1 MTLPVDIHTHR
12 LPAVPG
18 MAIVNRYPDMFH
30 ADEDGYFSVG
40 IHPWYLGMPEGQETT
55 QALLEVAV
63 NLPQVLAVGEA
74 GLDRLARAPM
84 AWQMEAF
91 AYQARLAMIVEK
103 PLVIHLVKAVDELLR
118 LRHQLRP
125 ANPWIIHGF
134 RGNATQANGLL
145 RQGLYLSFGERY
157 HQEALQVTPIDRL
170 FVETD
175 ESLLSVDTLYER
187 AAFLRQIPVEA
198 LRQSVG
204 ENVARLFFKS

>member
-18 MAIVNRYPDMFH
+18 RAIVNRYPDTFH
-30 ADEDGYFSVG
+30 ADEKGYFSVG
-40 IHPWYLGMPEGQETT
+40 IHPWYIGQPEEQEPA
-55 QALLEVAV
+55 QDLLEAAV
-63 NLPQVLAVGEA
+63 SLPQVLAVGEA

-84 AWQMEAF
+84 PLQMDLF
-91 AYQARLAMIVEK
+91 AYQARLAMLVQK

-118 LRHQLRP
+118 LRHRLRP

-157 HQEALQVTPIDRL
+157 NPEALQVTPIDRL
-170 FVETD
+170 LVETD

-187 AAFLRQIPVEA
+187 AALLRQISVEA